1 MLADVPTFAEQGVTG
16 LEPFSPWWGVFA
28 PRKTPKAIVDKLS
41 TEIQKIVKSPEFN
54 ARMASLG
61 IEPTGMLSE
70 EADRTTRDEM
80 DRWKG
85 IIANLSDVKFE

>member
-1 MLADVPTFAEQGVTG
+1 M
-16 LEPFSPWWGVFA
+16 FA
-28 PRKTPKAIVDKLS
+28 PRKTPKPIVDKLS
-41 TEIQKIVKSPEFN
+41 GEIQKIVKSPEFN
-54 ARMASLG
+54 AKMASLG

-80 DRWKG
+80 ARWKG